1 MSEEAKKEEKI
12 VNYVKENWLLF
23 VVLAFAIIVRLYYFF
38 KVGEQPIWWD
48 EGDYLALAKIWA
60 LDLVKPDW
68 YEHFVGL
75 RPLLYPFVLTA
86 FFKIGLGE
94 MAIRFFTLLLPA
106 LGAVYLTYLLGKSMY
121 NQYVGFAAALMTS
134 AFWTLLFY
142 TYRILTDLPSVFL
155 GILSVYV
162 FWDRYI
168 VKNKPSGLYWAM
180 FFGVLAFSTRFPMA
194 LIPITFAVFMLFV
207 NKMKTF
213 RDKTVWKGFWLTLL
227 FLLPYLI
234 YFAYNKFYALK
245 FYLVSG
251 ATVSQPIDWAV
262 IKFFI
267 SLPFSWWE
275 LSFILGIISMYPLI
289 IGADV
294 LWKQK
299 TTRFNAD
306 FFLVLFLAI
315 HLIFYVAIIREATDR
330 WLLVMMPIMF
340 IISGKGFH
348 WLYSLIAK
356 HSKIVGIVVVGIILF
371 GGLYQNLT
379 HADNLIKVK
388 KDSYREIKLAGEWL
402 KENTPPETKII
413 TSSVVQSEYYSER
426 WNEGHSNK
434 NHRMPPETKC
444 IDNLGGT
451 SANESCQR
459 LSEELF
465 EKSREEFN
473 PDYFIVSVF
482 EPVFTPQW
490 VYTYGQRKNLTLVQF
505 YTAKDNPQQPMLAIY
520 KF

>member
-1 MSEEAKKEEKI
+1 
-12 VNYVKENWLLF
+12 
-23 VVLAFAIIVRLYYFF
+23 
-38 KVGEQPIWWD
+38 
-48 EGDYLALAKIWA
+48 
-60 LDLVKPDW
+60 
-68 YEHFVGL
+68 
-75 RPLLYPFVLTA
+75 
-86 FFKIGLGE
+86 
-94 MAIRFFTLLLPA
+94 
-106 LGAVYLTYLLGKSMY
+106 
-121 NQYVGFAAALMTS
+121 
-134 AFWTLLFY
+134 
-142 TYRILTDLPSVFL
+142 
-155 GILSVYV
+155 
-162 FWDRYI
+162 
-168 VKNKPSGLYWAM
+168 
-180 FFGVLAFSTRFPMA
+180 
-194 LIPITFAVFMLFV
+194 
-207 NKMKTF
+207 
-213 RDKTVWKGFWLTLL
+213 
-227 FLLPYLI
+227 
-234 YFAYNKFYALK
+234 
-245 FYLVSG
+245 
-251 ATVSQPIDWAV
+251 
-262 IKFFI
+262 
-267 SLPFSWWE
+267 
-275 LSFILGIISMYPLI
+275 IISMYPLI

-340 IISGKGFH
+340 IISGKGLH

-356 HSKIVGIVVVGIILF
+356 HSKIVGIIAVSILLL